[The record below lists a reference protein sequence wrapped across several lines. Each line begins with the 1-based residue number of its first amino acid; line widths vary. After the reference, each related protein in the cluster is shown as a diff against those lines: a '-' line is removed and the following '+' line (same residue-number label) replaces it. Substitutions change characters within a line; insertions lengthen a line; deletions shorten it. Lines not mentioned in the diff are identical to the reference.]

1 MRKRERK
8 IQRDYYRLK
17 AIRKERDQKKG
28 NKTECIRISQRK
40 KKKIFAR
47 MIKKVFE
54 KVSQRK
60 KEKRCVG
67 E

>member
-8 IQRDYYRLK
+8 IQRDYYRQK
-17 AIRKERDQKKG
+17 AIRKERDAKKG
-28 NKTECIRISQRK
+28 NKTESIRISQRK